1 MIKINEQNFSSN
13 NMKYEILFNWNHL
26 DWNFTDYKLQTEFY
40 KKQYWKKCIP
50 SCIKLD
56 KQGNFYV
63 SVPRWAKGIPATMN
77 KIVIKEN
84 KPLLEAFPNW
94 EWNKIGNSMTL
105 QSVLGYEIDE
115 FNRMWL
121 LDQGHINSAPSLD
134 GSQKLVCWD
143 LTKNE
148 LVESIQIPNEIASYQ
163 ASLLNDLVVDNKNGY
178 IYITD
183 SGMYGNPVEGGI
195 IIYNMKTKQFRRVLH
210 QHKSTQDYPNFT
222 FTVNGKSVWENNPIK
237 VGADGIALSAD
248 RSILYYCPLTGRNLY
263 SIHTDFLKNFETSLQ
278 NIEENVKFIGNKYTN
293 TDGMAADNMGNIYYT
308 MIENQGIG
316 MYNPKD
322 SEFKKVIFD
331 NRMLWVDS
339 ISFDNRG
346 NLIFST
352 NRINEVL
359 AANDE
364 IDWEYQY
371 NFIVWKMFIGENV
384 KSYLY
389 HSDF

>member
-1 MIKINEQNFSSN
+1 
-13 NMKYEILFNWNHL
+13 
-26 DWNFTDYKLQTEFY
+26 
-40 KKQYWKKCIP
+40 
-50 SCIKLD
+50 
-56 KQGNFYV
+56 
-63 SVPRWAKGIPATMN
+63 MN

-94 EWNKIGNSMTL
+94 EWNKIGNSMAL

-222 FTVNGKSVWENNPIK
+222 FTVNGKSFWENNPIK

>member
-13 NMKYEILFNWNHL
+13 NMKYGILFNWNHL
-26 DWNFTDYKLQTEFY
+26 DWNFTDYKLQNEFY

-77 KIVIKEN
+77 KIVIKDN

-148 LVESIQIPNEIASYQ
+148 LVESIRIPNEIASYQ

-195 IIYNMKTKQFRRVLH
+195 IIYNMKIKQFRRVLH

-322 SEFKKVIFD
+322 SEFKKVISD

-346 NLIFST
+346 NLIFNT